1 MRKLF
6 IDTAN
11 LFEISSVCSRG
22 IISGVT
28 TNPSLM
34 SKERKGDYV
43 GHMQRIAEICQ
54 KYNNIPLSVE
64 VFATDQNEIYEQAL
78 QLEEDI
84 GYDNLNIKIPVGF
97 DELETIK
104 KLDAGHGLRVNCT
117 CCFTSSQLNLAAA
130 AGARYVSFF
139 YNRAKDSGEDGLC
152 TLHDTS
158 QFIESNK
165 LNCEIIAGSIRTPKD
180 ITAAWSHGADIVT
193 AGYNVIV
200 EGTKHPGTD
209 SSVEQFLTDFKE
221 WIN

>member
-11 LFEISSVCSRG
+11 LHDISSACKRG

-64 VFATDQNEIYEQAL
+64 VFATDQNKIYEQAL
-78 QLEEDI
+78 QLKEDI
-84 GYDNLNIKIPVGF
+84 SYDNLNIKIPVGF

-104 KLDAGHGLRVNCT
+104 ELDAVGVRVNCT
-117 CCFTSSQLNLAAA
+117 CCFTTSQLNLAAA

-139 YNRAKDSGEDGLC
+139 YNRAKDSGEDEFR
-152 TLHDTS
+152 TLADTS
-158 QFIESNK
+158 QFIGVNG
-165 LNCEIIAGSIRTPKD
+165 LNCEIIAGSIRTPRD
-180 ITAAWSHGADIVT
+180 ITDAWTYGAHIVT
-193 AGYNVIV
+193 AGYDVIK
-200 EGTKHPGTD
+200 EGTTHPGTQA
-209 SSVEQFLTDFKE
+209 SVDQFLTDFKE

>member
-1 MRKLF
+1 MRQLF

-11 LFEISSVCSRG
+11 LDEISSACRRG
-22 IISGVT
+22 IISGAT

-34 SKERKGDYV
+34 SKEPKADYV
-43 GHMQRIAEICQ
+43 GHMQKIAAICE

-64 VFATDQNEIYEQAL
+64 VFATDQNEIYDQAL

-97 DELETIK
+97 DELETIN
-104 KLDAGHGLRVNCT
+104 KLKSVGIRVNCT
-117 CCFTSSQLNLAAA
+117 CCFTTSQLNLAAA

-139 YNRAKDSGEDGLC
+139 YNRAKDSGEDEFR
-152 TLHDTS
+152 TLDDAS
-158 QFIESNK
+158 QFIKSNK

-180 ITAAWSHGADIVT
+180 ITDAWSAGANIVT
-193 AGYNVIV
+193 AGYDVV
-200 EGTKHPGTD
+200 KAGTTHPGTQA
-209 SSVEQFLTDFKE
+209 SVDQFLTDFKE

>member
-1 MRKLF
+1 MRQLF

-11 LFEISSVCSRG
+11 LDEISSACKRG

-64 VFATDQNEIYEQAL
+64 VFATDQNEIYDQAL
-78 QLEEDI
+78 QLKEDI
-84 GYDNLNIKIPVGF
+84 GYSNLNIKIPVGF
-97 DELETIK
+97 DELETIN
-104 KLDAGHGLRVNCT
+104 KLKSVGIRVNCT
-117 CCFTSSQLNLAAA
+117 CCFTTSQLNLAAA

-180 ITAAWSHGADIVT
+180 ITDAWSAGANIVT
-193 AGYNVIV
+193 AGYDVV
-200 EGTKHPGTD
+200 KAGTTHPGTQA
-209 SSVEQFLTDFKE
+209 SVDQFLTDFKE

>member
-1 MRKLF
+1 MRQLF

-11 LFEISSVCSRG
+11 LHDISSACKRG
-22 IISGVT
+22 IITGVT

-78 QLEEDI
+78 QLKEDI

-104 KLDAGHGLRVNCT
+104 ELDAVGVRVNCT
-117 CCFTSSQLNLAAA
+117 CCFTTSQLNLAAA

-139 YNRAKDSGEDGLC
+139 YNRAKDSDEDEIR
-152 TLHDTS
+152 TLADTS
-158 QFIESNK
+158 QFIGVNG
-165 LNCEIIAGSIRTPKD
+165 LNCEIIAGSIRTPRD
-180 ITAAWSHGADIVT
+180 ITDAWTYGAHIVT
-193 AGYNVIV
+193 AGYDVIK
-200 EGTKHPGTD
+200 EATTHPGTQASID
-209 SSVEQFLTDFKE
+209 QFLTDFKE